1 LGIIGTRV
9 ISVTLDTNILPAED
23 LLAAVPSGDFEFA
36 VVSVTDREVEAST
49 GLVAPSSVNRVPE
62 TAVWGESIWDD
73 AVWGGPSEG
82 DCLERALVIIGDGSF
97 PPPNR
102 RDTLTDGE
110 RRQLRDAMIFCAH
123 VRAQRQIF
131 VTDDSRGFVRGG
143 RRQQL
148 EKSFGTRIMTRNEFI
163 SDFGAQS

>member
-1 LGIIGTRV
+1 
-9 ISVTLDTNILPAED
+9 
-23 LLAAVPSGDFEFA
+23 
-36 VVSVTDREVEAST
+36 
-49 GLVAPSSVNRVPE
+49 VPE
-62 TAVWGESIWDD
+62 TAVWGESVWDG

-82 DCLERALVIIGDGSF
+82 NCLEKALVIIGDGSF

-148 EKSFGTRIMTRNEFI
+148 ERNFGTRIMTCNEFI
-163 SDFGAQS
+163 SEFGAQS